1 MAKERKTEKRSLARF
16 VLPLYALL
24 FAAALL
30 LALDGRHIRFYLSGP
45 RDLELPAGSAYS
57 EPGCRAVSAG
67 SLFGELGRDLPV
79 TAEGEVDGQTPGVYT
94 RTYTAR
100 WLLWEESAD
109 RRVYVVDRT
118 PPVITLERR
127 EGYAPSWLDGYEEE
141 GFRAEDNIDGDLSAQ
156 VERVYRGDSV
166 DYSVSDTAGNRT
178 TVTRQIPYSV
188 GRPRIRPVGGERLQL
203 PASFNFIDPGWT
215 AFDDM
220 GNDLWGYVKAEGA
233 VDPTRPGVYE
243 LRYSAENR
251 AGDVVSVTRT
261 VEIVP
266 ASLPESVIP
275 EEKTIYL
282 SFDDGPGPHTARLLD
297 VLREYGVK
305 ATFFVTCREPDH
317 LDMVG
322 RAFREGHSIGVH
334 SASHNYYA
342 IYASEDAFYEDFK
355 ACEEMIYAQT
365 GQYTKL
371 FRFPGGSS
379 NTVSSFNPGI
389 MTRLTKSMH
398 DMGYQYYDWNVDSDD
413 AGNTHWSGGVLRNV
427 ENGCEGKDF
436 CLVLQHDVKDYSVAA
451 VRQLIEWGLANG
463 YRFAPLDMT
472 SPPAH
477 HPLAN

>member
-1 MAKERKTEKRSLARF
+1 MAKERKTEKRGRTRG
-16 VLPLYALL
+16 VLLLYALL
-24 FAAALL
+24 VAASLL
-30 LALDGRHIRFYLSGP
+30 FALDGRHVRFYLSGP
-45 RDLELPAGSAYS
+45 AVLELAAGGEYI

-67 SLFGELGRDLPV
+67 SVFGELGRDLPV
-79 TAEGEVDGQTPGVYT
+79 TAAGEVDGRTPGVYI
-94 RTYTAR
+94 REYTAH
-100 WLLWEESAD
+100 WLLWDYRAE
-109 RRVYVVDRT
+109 RRVCVVDRT
-118 PPVITLERR
+118 PPVITLEHR

-141 GFRAEDNIDGDLSAQ
+141 GFHAEDDIDGDLTAR
-156 VERVYRGDSV
+156 VERVYRGDAV
-166 DYSVSDTAGNRT
+166 DYSVSDAAGNRT

-203 PASFNFIDPGWT
+203 PASFNFTDPGWT

-220 GNDLWGYVKAEGA
+220 GNDLRGYVKAEGA
-233 VDPTRPGVYE
+233 VDPTSPGVYE

-251 AGDVVSVTRT
+251 AGDVVSVTRR

-266 ASLPESVIP
+266 ASLPESVVP

-282 SFDDGPGPHTARLLD
+282 SFDDGPGPYTGQLLD

-305 ATFFVTCREPDH
+305 ASFFVTCREPEY

-334 SASHNYYA
+334 SASHNYYE
-342 IYASEDAFYEDFK
+342 IYASEEAFYEDFK
-355 ACEEMIYAQT
+355 ACEEMIRAQT
-365 GQYTKL
+365 GRYTTL

-389 MTRLTKSMH
+389 MTRLTESMH
-398 DMGYQYYDWNVDSDD
+398 DMGYQYFDWNVDSDD
-413 AGNTHWSGGVLRNV
+413 AGNTHWTGGVLRNV
-427 ENGCEGKDF
+427 ENGCEGKDY

-472 SPPAH
+472 SPPAQ

>member
-1 MAKERKTEKRSLARF
+1 MAKERKTEKRGLRRRM
-16 VLPLYALL
+16 LPLYALL

-30 LALDGRHIRFYLSGP
+30 LALDARHVRFYLSGP
-45 RDLELPAGSAYS
+45 RDLELPVGSEYA

-67 SLFGELGRDLPV
+67 SLFGELGPDLPV
-79 TAEGEVDGQTPGVYT
+79 TAEGAVDGQTLGVYT

-100 WLLWEESAD
+100 WLLWEERAE

-118 PPVITLERR
+118 PPTITLEHR

-141 GFRAEDNIDGDLSAQ
+141 GFRAVDNIDGELTAQ
-156 VERVYRGDSV
+156 VERVYLGDRV
-166 DYSVSDTAGNRT
+166 EYSVSDAAGNRT

-188 GRPRIRPVGGERLQL
+188 GRPRIRPVGGERLRL
-203 PASFNFIDPGWT
+203 PASFSFTDPGWT

-220 GNDLWGYVKAEGA
+220 GNDLTELVRVEGA
-233 VDPTRPGVYE
+233 VDPTRPGIYE
-243 LRYSAENR
+243 LRYQIENR
-251 AGDVVSVTRT
+251 AGDVVSVTRR

-266 ASLPESVIP
+266 AELPESVTP

-282 SFDDGPGPHTARLLD
+282 SFDDGPGPYTAQLLD
-297 VLREYGVK
+297 VLKAYGVK
-305 ATFFVTCREPDH
+305 ATFFVTCRFPDH

-334 SASHNYYA
+334 SASHNYYE
-342 IYASEDAFYEDFK
+342 IYASEEAFYEDFK
-355 ACEEMIYAQT
+355 ACEEMIFAQT
-365 GQYTKL
+365 GQYTTL

-379 NTVSSFNPGI
+379 NTVSSFNEGI
-389 MTRLTKSMH
+389 MTRLTKSMNA
-398 DMGYQYYDWNVDSDD
+398 MGYQYFDWNVDSDD
-413 AGNTHWSGGVLRNV
+413 AGKTRTIRGVVQNV
-427 ENGCEGKDF
+427 ENGCQGKDC

>member
-24 FAAALL
+24 VAAALL

-79 TAEGEVDGQTPGVYT
+79 TAAGEVDGQTPGVYT

-141 GFRAEDNIDGDLSAQ
+141 GFRAEDNIDGDLTAQ

-398 DMGYQYYDWNVDSDD
+398 DMGYQYFDWNVDSDD